1 MKLIIRILP
10 VLAMLIVG
18 CSIFMNKAAKI
29 KNQDWAFYGGN
40 QAGDRY
46 SDLKQVNLQ
55 NVKNLELAWTYKTG
69 ESGEMQTQPIVV
81 NGIFYGVTATMKLFA
96 LDPATGKEL
105 WKFDPKTASK
115 KRLQNHAIRGVTYW
129 EEEGDK
135 RIIYSAGT
143 SIFAVNALT
152 GEQIKSFGEDG
163 EADLYAGLD
172 KNVLGYDPHGLF
184 YRNTSPGSVY
194 KDLFIVGS
202 SMSEG
207 PDAPP
212 GYIQAFNAKTGK
224 LVWVFH
230 TFPLPGE
237 YGYETWS
244 PDAYRKLGG
253 ANAWTG
259 MVVDD
264 KRGVVYA
271 STGSSSVDFYGGA
284 RIGQNLFANCVIA
297 LDALTGK
304 RKWHYQVVHHDLW
317 DKDLP
322 SPPTLMTVM
331 HNGKMVDAVA
341 QATKDGYIFLFDRD
355 TGEPLFP
362 VNEMPVPTSPSLPG
376 EQAWRTQPV
385 PEKPK
390 PFTMQELNENTITD
404 RTPEARA
411 YTLERWKN
419 SVTGSKYAP
428 PTIKGSLYFGF
439 GGGAEYGGNAADPGG
454 ILYVNG
460 NNMLWWQVMKENP
473 KYQTKGSALYNSNC
487 SVCHGDG
494 QTAVAGDGSLTVPAL
509 AGIGDR
515 MPKDQIHLLLDNG
528 RGRMPAFQHISKED
542 RESIVNY
549 LLKTEPASAAIVTS
563 ESSNARYVPPF
574 LSNGT
579 QQFRD
584 KEGYPAIKAPWGVL
598 NAVDMN
604 TGEYLW
610 QVPLGE
616 YPALTEKGIP
626 VTGTEN
632 HGGPVVTAGGLLFIA
647 ATYDQNLRAFDT
659 KTGKVVWQYKM
670 PYGAVATPIT
680 YMKDGKQYIAI
691 AAGGGKYGMT
701 RGDTYLA
708 FALPDKK

>member
-1 MKLIIRILP
+1 MLS
-10 VLAMLIVG
+10 VALALAIAG
-18 CSIFMNKAAKI
+18 CSIFMNNSAKI

-40 QAGDRY
+40 QGGDRY
-46 SDLKQVNLQ
+46 AALEQVNLQ
-55 NVKNLELAWTYKTG
+55 NVKDLQLAWSYKTG
-69 ESGEMQTQPIVV
+69 ENGEMQTQPIVV
-81 NGIFYGVTATMKLFA
+81 NGIFYGVTAAMKLFA

-143 SIFAVNALT
+143 SIFAVNAVT
-152 GEQIKSFGEDG
+152 GMQIKSFGEDG

-172 KNVLGYDPHGLF
+172 TNILGYDPRGLF

-194 KDLFIVGS
+194 KHLFIVGS

-212 GYIQAFNAKTGK
+212 GYIQAFNARTGK

-244 PDAYRKLGG
+244 PDSYRKLGG
-253 ANAWTG
+253 ANAWAG
-259 MVVDD
+259 MVIDD

-271 STGSSSVDFYGGA
+271 STGSASVDFYGGI
-284 RIGQNLFANCVIA
+284 RTGQNLFANCVIA

-322 SPPTLMTVM
+322 SPPTLMTVK
-331 HNGKMVDAVA
+331 HNGKRVDAVA

-355 TGEPLFP
+355 TGQPLFP
-362 VNEMPVPTSPSLPG
+362 VKEMPVPTSPALPG
-376 EQAWRTQPV
+376 EHPWPTQPV
-385 PEKPK
+385 PQKPG

-411 YTLERWKN
+411 YVLERWKN

-428 PTIKGSLYFGF
+428 PTTKGSLYFGF
-439 GGGAEYGGNAADPGG
+439 GGGAEYGGNAADPAG

-460 NNMLWWQVMKENP
+460 NNMLWWQVMRENP
-473 KYQTKGSALYNSNC
+473 KFQTKGSALYNVNC

-494 QTAVAGDGSLTVPAL
+494 QTAAAGDGSLTVPAL
-509 AGIGDR
+509 ANIGSR
-515 MPKDQIHLLLDNG
+515 MPKEQIHAVLDNG
-528 RGRMPAFQHISKED
+528 RGRMPAFQHLSKED

-549 LLKTEPASAAIVTS
+549 LLKTEPASAAIVTAAS
-563 ESSNARYVPPF
+563 KDAKYVPPF
-574 LSNGT
+574 ISNGT

-584 KEGYPAIKAPWGVL
+584 KEGYPAIKPPWGVL

-616 YPALTEKGIP
+616 YPALTAKGIP
-626 VTGTEN
+626 ATGTEN

-659 KTGKVVWQYKM
+659 KTGKVVWQYKL